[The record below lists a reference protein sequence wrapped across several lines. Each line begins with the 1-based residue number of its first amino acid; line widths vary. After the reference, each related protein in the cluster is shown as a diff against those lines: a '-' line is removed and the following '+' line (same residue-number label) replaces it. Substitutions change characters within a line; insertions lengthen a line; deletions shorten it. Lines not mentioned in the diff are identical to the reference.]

1 MTFPG
6 FMPINMTYD
15 SSSNVSSLDY
25 LGMSVSTTLTA
36 YNRSSGYIESIIML
50 MSVNETELDCSI
62 ADLDND
68 SAIVLVYSSGGL
80 ILRCYITLFKI
91 YLIYNPLEPLMPS
104 GLNIINVTFL
114 SKNVFVNTEWD
125 LPQGSGP
132 EDVLNSYNI
141 TITTIPISD
150 PISNLTQFTEFS
162 LSANYN
168 VEYTITLFAM
178 KCAGES
184 SPTTIN
190 FEFGEF
196 SL

>member
-178 KCAGES
+178 NCAGES